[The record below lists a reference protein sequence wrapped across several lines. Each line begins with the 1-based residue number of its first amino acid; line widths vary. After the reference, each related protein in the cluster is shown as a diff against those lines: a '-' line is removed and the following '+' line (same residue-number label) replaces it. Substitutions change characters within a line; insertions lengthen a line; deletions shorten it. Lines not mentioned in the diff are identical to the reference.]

1 MAEQRRNP
9 RRSSF
14 AMDVFHLV
22 LGVVVV
28 VLAVMAFLA
37 PEEHPAFFPLIFF
50 LSAILSIVSGIW
62 GLMNAGRKSR
72 KKLTAA
78 GSLLFGLAVLT
89 VGVVSAMVML

>member
-1 MAEQRRNP
+1 MTENRRNP
-9 RRSSF
+9 RRTSF

-22 LGVVVV
+22 LGVVIVI
-28 VLAVMAFLA
+28 LAVMAFLA
-37 PEEHPAFFPLIFF
+37 PEEHHAFFPLIFF

-62 GLMNAGRKSR
+62 GLMNAGRNSR

-89 VGVVSAMVML
+89 VGVISAMVML